1 MEKAID
7 YTRIAEIYDIYVD
20 TDFDIP
26 FFLKEAKKYP
36 AKVLEMMS
44 GTGRVSIPLIET
56 GIDLSCLDNSPE
68 MLNIFRNK
76 LKERNLSA
84 RIYEMDV
91 CEMSLDKK
99 FPLIFIPFH
108 SFSEILSP
116 ADQHKTLASIYQHL
130 TINGRFVCTLHNPQI
145 RLKQAN
151 GQLRLVKE
159 CPLGKDQGS
168 LLLKISEEYN
178 PSAHIVN
185 GLQIFEIHDEN
196 RMIKSKIELNI
207 QFYMHTKHEFENLVK
222 SAGFKVVDLYGDYD
236 YAEFVE
242 PTSPFMIWILGK

>member
-44 GTGRVSIPLIET
+44 GTGRVSIPLIEA

-116 ADQHKTLASIYQHL
+116 ADQHKTLALIHQHL

-145 RLKQAN
+145 RLEQVD
-151 GQLRLVKE
+151 GQLRLIKK
-159 CPLGKDQGS
+159 CPLSENQGF
-168 LLLKISEEYN
+168 LLLKIAENYD
-178 PSAHIVN
+178 PDTHIVN
-185 GLQIFEIHDEN
+185 GLQIFELYDQAGII
-196 RMIKSKIELNI
+196 RSKIEMNI
-207 QFYMHTKHEFENLVK
+207 QFYLHQKKDFEKLVK